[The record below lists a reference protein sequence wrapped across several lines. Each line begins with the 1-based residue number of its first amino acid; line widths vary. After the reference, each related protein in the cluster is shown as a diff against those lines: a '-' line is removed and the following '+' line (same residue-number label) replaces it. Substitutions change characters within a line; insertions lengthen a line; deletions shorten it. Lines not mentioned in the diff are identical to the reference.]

1 MVIQS
6 IYLDMY
12 DWFIKIFYNV
22 DLIWFVLDELEAM
35 GASNK
40 FQKEAIKN
48 LCIEDN
54 GLIYSD
60 IKHRCSIIALTPASS
75 TSEFQNTLD
84 HEKSHLAVHIAKSLN
99 IDINSEEFNYLFGE
113 IGEKMYKTAKLFL
126 CEDCKDSTI

>member
-1 MVIQS
+1 MVVQS
-6 IYLDMY
+6 IYLDGY

-22 DLIWFVLDELEAM
+22 DLIWFVVDELEAI

-40 FQKEAIKN
+40 FQKEAIRN

-84 HEKSHLAVHIAKSLN
+84 HEKSHLALHIANSLSIN
-99 IDINSEEFNYLFGE
+99 VNSEEFNYLFGE
-113 IGEKMYKTAKLFL
+113 IGEKMYEIAKLFL
-126 CEDCKDSTI
+126 CEDCRDSAI